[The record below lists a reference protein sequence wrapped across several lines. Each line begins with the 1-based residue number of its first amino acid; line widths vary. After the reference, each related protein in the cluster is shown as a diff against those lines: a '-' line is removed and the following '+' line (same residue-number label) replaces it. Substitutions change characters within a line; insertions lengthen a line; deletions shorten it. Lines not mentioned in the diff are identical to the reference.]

1 MYHGYLNVS
10 GVPVVL
16 GGTCCV
22 REYLFVSKVHKFVS
36 KGPVYVRG
44 TCMFVSGVPV

>member
-16 GGTCCV
+16 GGTCLCQ
-22 REYLFVSKVHKFVS
+22 RYTRLFQEDLH
-36 KGPVYVRG
+36 VYVRG